1 MKTQQIIDAIN
12 KDFAAV
18 YKNAT
23 PFVQSGDLWDFCIET
38 IRNPMSMSNIVF
50 ANDMGIPPVKSLI
63 TIYKRKRNPQNT
75 FKLSARESQSIGA
88 LMGFVFK
95 FVLGYQHQKERCTV
109 NELGVKTATRFF
121 DGPIIEL
128 EE

>member
-12 KDFAAV
+12 KDFAST

-23 PFVQSGDLWDFCIET
+23 PFVQSGALWDFCIDT
-38 IRNPMSMSNIVF
+38 IKNPSNMRNIVF
-50 ANDMGIPPVKSLI
+50 ANDLGVPPVKSLI
-63 TIYKRKRNPQNT
+63 AIYKRKHNPQNT
-75 FKLSARESQSIGA
+75 FKLSAQESQFIGA

-95 FVLGYQHQKERCTV
+95 YVFGYQHQKERCTV

-121 DGPIIEL
+121 DGPIIEF
-128 EE
+128 ED